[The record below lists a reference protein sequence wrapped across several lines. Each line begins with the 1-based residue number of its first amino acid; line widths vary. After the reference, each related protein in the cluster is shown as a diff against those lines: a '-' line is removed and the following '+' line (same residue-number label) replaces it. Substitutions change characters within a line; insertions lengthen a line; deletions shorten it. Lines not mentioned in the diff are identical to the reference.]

1 MFKRISYT
9 IALQFTVFVFIL
21 FLVNG
26 AVFLIADISN
36 ENRQAAQRLD
46 RTARMVMD
54 HLTSDDSGLDDALP
68 PPVRERVRVVGLNNA
83 PIYSG
88 TFFRGIPFINTD
100 RMTDITMGGEQYNLL
115 TMPFVRDGQQIGYV
129 QVAEIERQSFSDL
142 PLRALMYL
150 LISIAVSGLTFV
162 VGLFFARRSLK
173 PAVETMQRLEQ
184 FTQDAS
190 HELRTPLAVLNSSL
204 DLSLKS
210 KKYQEG
216 ILSAKEDVKEISILV
231 ERLLELARLDTFTL
245 ERKPVD
251 LSTLLT
257 ETAEKY
263 TVLATEKEVTI
274 KTHIAPNISVE
285 GDITFLRQVVSNLL
299 SNAIKFNKEKGMIDV
314 RLQKNMLEISDT
326 GIGIARSDLPH
337 IFDRFYQ
344 ADTSR
349 TKEGFGLGLALVKKI
364 IDAHGWTIDVKST
377 KKTGTTFVI
386 HITR

>member
-9 IALQFTVFVFIL
+9 IATQLTLFVFLL

-26 AVFLIADISN
+26 IIFLFVDLSN
-36 ENRQAAQRLD
+36 EDRQSHFRLE
-46 RTARMVMD
+46 RGLELVTRARDEGMPGQQ
-54 HLTSDDSGLDDALP
+54 LQLP
-68 PPVRERVRVVGLNNA
+68 PQLRDRVRITDTHGKAFYEGNLFTDIPFSASDEFSEVTVDNEEYTILTRPFAN
-83 PIYSG
+83 SG
-88 TFFRGIPFINTD
+88 TLD
-100 RMTDITMGGEQYNLL
+100 
-115 TMPFVRDGQQIGYV
+115 GYV
-129 QVAEIERQSFSDL
+129 QVAEVIRQSFADL
-142 PLRALMYL
+142 KFRALIYL
-150 LISIAVSGLTFV
+150 LISIAVSGLTFI

-231 ERLLELARLDTFTL
+231 ERLLELARLDSFTL
-245 ERKPVD
+245 ERKQVD

-257 ETAEKY
+257 ETVEKY
-263 TVLATEKEVTI
+263 TVLATEKDVTI
-274 KTHIAPNISVE
+274 KTHIAPNVSAE
-285 GDITFLRQVVSNLL
+285 GDATFLRQVVSNLL
-299 SNAIKFNKEKGMIDV
+299 SNAIKFNKEHGTIEV
-314 RLQKNMLEISDT
+314 RLQKDTLEISDT
-326 GIGIARSDLPH
+326 GIGITHSDLPH